1 MPGEREGTEVIP
13 GAVQNSLGSS
23 LMRRPMLDNGNYQR
37 NHQAE

>member
-23 LMRRPMLDNGNYQR
+23 LMRRAVL
-37 NHQAE
+37 